1 MVLEESVILYQNHQF
16 TKEKVTQIP
25 LILIKC
31 FNGSKEESRL
41 ETNHAY
47 FFSKWAFFIEIII
60 IVSYNVI

>member
-1 MVLEESVILYQNHQF
+1 MR
-16 TKEKVTQIP
+16 VTQIP